1 MQLTVE
7 CKQRPSHSKPNALR
21 REGLIP
27 AALYGHKGAGSEAL
41 VLNANAAQLLLKN
54 ATINNTLVQVKLPD
68 TAWQGQALVR
78 EVQANPVSGALYH
91 ISFFSV
97 ADQDSLEV
105 TVPLNF
111 TGEAVGVSEERGSLD
126 TVLTELAV
134 QCAPDDIPDS
144 IEINVSHLK
153 VGDVL
158 SVQELVVPSGVTV
171 LGEPERTI
179 ATVLPPRVSA
189 VETDTD
195 EETNPDVEAVM
206 AAYGGSAD
214 EAESPN

>member
-27 AALYGHKGAGSEAL
+27 ASLYGHKGADSEAL
-41 VLNANAAQLLLKN
+41 VLNANAAQLLLKD
-54 ATINNTLVQVKLPD
+54 ATINNTLVQVKVSD
-68 TAWQGQALVR
+68 ASWKGKALVR
-78 EVQANPVSGALYH
+78 EVQTNPVNGALYH

-105 TVPLNF
+105 TVPLSF
-111 TGEAVGVSEERGSLD
+111 KGEAVGVSEERGSLD

-134 QCAPDDIPDS
+134 QCAPNDIPEN
-144 IEINVSHLK
+144 IEIDVSHLK

-158 SVQELVVPSGVTV
+158 SVQELVVPSGVAV
-171 LGEPERTI
+171 LGEPERTV

-189 VETDTD
+189 VETEAE
-195 EETNPDVEAVM
+195 EETDAEVQAAM
-206 AAYGGSAD
+206 AAYGSADD
-214 EAESPN
+214 EAE